1 MKLLGYICGFLWI
14 GGFAASALLFLY
26 IEWVIRLSKLFAA
39 VQPVPAS
46 PIVFTLLTLPL
57 FWGLLVVTGI
67 AGRCLSSRQGAGS
80 RGAVTTESSLC
91 PVHRTVAGGGND
103 GCSRNR

>member
-14 GGFAASALLFLY
+14 GGFAANALLFLY
-26 IEWVIRLSKLFAA
+26 IEWVYVSRSFSQLFNPFLHLQ
-39 VQPVPAS
+39 VF
-46 PIVFTLLTLPL
+46 FTLLTLPL